1 MRADIRKA
9 MLDRI
14 GEMTDEQRDNI
25 TKQLYAAAE
34 EVVRAVSDRIPYLI
48 IKQNA
53 KEVSAFARSIMEGGE
68 R

>member
-1 MRADIRKA
+1 MSADINDAIRT
-9 MLDRI
+9 I
-14 GEMTDEQRDNI
+14 VEGMTDEQRDNL

-48 IKQNA
+48 LEQEA